1 MTKVGIT
8 DYNSLEVRIM
18 CEKIDPAFMVCGNCT
33 YFVQHY
39 VDLDGR
45 FVAILAGNCTYPRL
59 KNRDYKNTCP
69 NWTPKLEKNN
79 QP

>member
-1 MTKVGIT
+1 
-8 DYNSLEVRIM
+8 
-18 CEKIDPAFMVCGNCT
+18 MVCGNCT

-69 NWTPKLEKNN
+69 NGTPKLEKNT